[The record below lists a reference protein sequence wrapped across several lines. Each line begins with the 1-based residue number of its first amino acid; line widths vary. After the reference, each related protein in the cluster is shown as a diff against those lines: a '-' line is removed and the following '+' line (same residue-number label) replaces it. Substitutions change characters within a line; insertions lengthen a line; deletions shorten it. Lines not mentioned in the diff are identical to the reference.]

1 MTIIHWKDLCTSEA
15 ALFPQ
20 GSAISIGGFDGPHSG
35 HGLIFSK
42 VLAAAASK
50 QIPAGIVTFMRS
62 PRVQKAGQFYA
73 GDVSTLRFRL
83 NQIASY
89 GFSFVVLIDFSEDF
103 AKMSGTV
110 FFDVLMRTIC
120 IKYLAVGSDF
130 TCGYRRDTG
139 IKDLECLAA
148 QKGFCFDSIEQLCLT
163 KGIRISSSAIRN
175 AVVNADFT
183 LAKDFLGYS
192 FSLDVLEIPQRY
204 HDGIFSIEKSSIRQI
219 LPKNGLYSV
228 MVFTQQKQYM
238 PAQIQIGDSLLNIR
252 LLYTTAVQS
261 HTLSGEGIVLDS
273 LVFTQKE

>member
-1 MTIIHWKDLCTSEA
+1 MTIIQWEDLCTAEA

-35 HGLIFSK
+35 HALIFSK
-42 VLAAAASK
+42 VLAAAAGK
-50 QIPAGIVTFMRS
+50 HIPAGIITFVRS

-83 NQIASY
+83 NQIAGY

-103 AKMSGTV
+103 AKMSGMV
-110 FFDVLMRTIC
+110 FFDILMRTIC

-130 TCGYRRDTG
+130 TCGYRHDTG
-139 IKDLECLAA
+139 VKDLERLAS

-183 LAKDFLGYS
+183 LAKEFLGYP
-192 FSLDVLEIPQRY
+192 FSLDVLEMPRQY
-204 HDGIFSIEKSSIRQI
+204 HDGILSIEKSSIRQI
-219 LPKNGLYSV
+219 LPKKGLYSA
-228 MVFTQQKQYM
+228 MVFTQQKQCM
-238 PAQIQIGDSLLNIR
+238 PAQIQISDFSLNIR
-252 LLYTTAVQS
+252 LLYDIAVQS
-261 HTLSGEGIVLDS
+261 HTLSEEGIVLDS